1 MTTITDNQKVDN
13 VQLTNNK
20 RTLTVTLA
28 KQGTQGQGVPNG
40 GTTGQFLNKISDT
53 DFDTQWTDSTA
64 VVSWGDILGTLS
76 NQTDLQTEL
85 TRIEASAVAM
95 AIALG

>member
-1 MTTITDNQKVDN
+1 MSNIQI
-13 VQLTNNK
+13 TNNK

-28 KQGTQGQGVPNG
+28 KQGSQGQGVPTG

-64 VVSWGDILGTLS
+64 ISNWGGITGTLS
-76 NQTDLQTEL
+76 NQTDLNNEL
-85 TRIEASAVAM
+85 TRIEESAVAM
-95 AIALG
+95 SIALG